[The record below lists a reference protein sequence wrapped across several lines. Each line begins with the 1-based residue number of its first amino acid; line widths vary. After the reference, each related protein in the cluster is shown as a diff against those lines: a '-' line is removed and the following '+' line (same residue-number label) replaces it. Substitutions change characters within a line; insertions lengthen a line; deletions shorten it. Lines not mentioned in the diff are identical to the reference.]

1 MIEIYQFVTVD
12 GISYEYLGTGS
23 TTLPSLPNLLPATPL
38 TVSYDSQYSNFTFS
52 AGPVEV
58 TASFLSP
65 VLPKDYCRTSIPL
78 SYLNTSMRS
87 TDNFSHS
94 VQFYSD
100 VDASW
105 VAYESNVTTQW
116 QFYDGSALANGSV
129 NSTGQATSSIYS
141 WYSLEWKERSNLADA
156 HQVHQLGNALRIRG
170 RERCKD
176 LTLAILIC

>member
-1 MIEIYQFVTVD
+1 MGRRKNDVLCLDQEIVTEVYQIVTID
-12 GISYEYLGTGS
+12 GICYGYLGTGS
-23 TTLPSLPNLLPATPL
+23 TTLPSLTNSKPAIPL

-58 TASFLSP
+58 TASFLSS

-78 SYLNTSMRS
+78 SYLNTSIRS
-87 TDNFSHS
+87 MDTSSHI

-116 QFYDGSALANGSV
+116 QFYEGSALINGSI
-129 NSTGQATSSIYS
+129 NATSQDSSSIYS
-141 WYSLEWKERSNLADA
+141 WY
-156 HQVHQLGNALRIRG
+156 G
-170 RERCKD
+170 
-176 LTLAILIC
+176 

>member
-1 MIEIYQFVTVD
+1 MGRRKKNAFCLDQEIVTEIYQIVTVD

-23 TTLPSLPNLLPATPL
+23 TTLPSLTKLKPAIPL

-58 TASFLSP
+58 TASFLSS

-78 SYLNTSMRS
+78 SYLNTSIRS
-87 TDNFSHS
+87 MDNLSHS
-94 VQFYSD
+94 VRFYSD

-116 QFYDGSALANGSV
+116 QFYEGSALANGSV
-129 NSTGQATSSIYS
+129 NATSEDSSSIYS
-141 WYSLEWKERSNLADA
+141 WY
-156 HQVHQLGNALRIRG
+156 G
-170 RERCKD
+170 
-176 LTLAILIC
+176 